1 MLCERCKKNEANY
14 YYREN
19 TNGVEKTYHLC
30 ADCARELE
38 KMGEIKGFGK
48 ESLYDGFFGGN
59 DLNSLFASL
68 FTPSAKKSQGAKPI
82 PERTK
87 CSLCG
92 AVFDDLV
99 REGKAGCP
107 KCYEVFS
114 DELEESIRRIHGRTS
129 HTGREPVKLREKN
142 EAKRKITTLEGE
154 LKEAVAAENYERA
167 AELRDE
173 IKALRAAETASDSD
187 NGNK

>member
-19 TNGVEKTYHLC
+19 VNGTEKAYHLC
-30 ADCARELE
+30 AECAKELE
-38 KMGEIKGFGK
+38 KAGEIKGLGK
-48 ESLYDGFFGGN
+48 DNLFDGFFGGD
-59 DLNSLFASL
+59 DLGSVFASL
-68 FTPSAKKSQGAKPI
+68 FAPSIKRGQSSGRI
-82 PERTK
+82 PEKTK

-92 AVFDDLV
+92 ASFDELA

-114 DELEESIRRIHGRTS
+114 DELEESIRRIHGRSS
-129 HTGREPVKLREKN
+129 HTGREPVKFREKN
-142 EAKRKITTLEGE
+142 EAKRKIASLESE
-154 LKEAVAAENYERA
+154 LKEAIKSEKYERA

-173 IKALRAAETASDSD
+173 IRSLRAADETE
-187 NGNK
+187 NEN